1 MYKVLKTVFL
11 LMAASFFSNQLFSQP
26 IYPTTK
32 KLNQVDEYFGTRVE
46 DPYRWLED
54 DNSEETKA
62 WVAEENSLTNQ
73 YLSAIPFR
81 DKVKNRLEEMWNYA
95 KYSAPFKE
103 GSYYYYYKNDGLQN
117 QSVLYRQRS
126 LTGVPEIFID
136 PNVLSADGTAVPG
149 VPAFSKTA
157 KYCAYLQAQSGSD
170 WQEAYIMD
178 VQSKK
183 ILDEKL
189 Q

>member
-1 MYKVLKTVFL
+1 MYKILKTVFL
-11 LMAASFFSNQLFSQP
+11 LMAASIFSNQLFSQL

-32 KLNQVDEYFGTRVE
+32 KINQVDEYFGTRVE

-117 QSVLYRQRS
+117 
-126 LTGVPEIFID
+126 
-136 PNVLSADGTAVPG
+136 
-149 VPAFSKTA
+149 K
-157 KYCAYLQAQSGSD
+157 
-170 WQEAYIMD
+170 
-178 VQSKK
+178 
-183 ILDEKL
+183 
-189 Q
+189 